1 VHVVE
6 IIEMNDED
14 LYLLDDLLE
23 EATNNYDIRKN
34 WKKFKSK

>member
-23 EATNNYDIRKN
+23 EATKIRYQKELE
-34 WKKFKSK
+34 KI

>member
-23 EATNNYDIRKN
+23 EATNIRYQKELE
-34 WKKFKSK
+34 KI